1 MNKWIGL
8 GNVGRDPESRKINE
22 TTVTKFSL
30 ATNKTFMKGTEK
42 VTETQWH
49 NIVMWGRLAEIASKY
64 VQKGNQLLVEGE
76 VQHRNYED
84 KEGKT
89 VYVTEILASNMEFV
103 GKSET
108 KAEPPKANEQWKGK
122 KEVKSMSDINDLPGV
137 KQNEIDYLSDL
148 PY

>member
-76 VQHRNYED
+76 VQHRNY
-84 KEGKT
+84 
-89 VYVTEILASNMEFV
+89 
-103 GKSET
+103 
-108 KAEPPKANEQWKGK
+108 
-122 KEVKSMSDINDLPGV
+122 
-137 KQNEIDYLSDL
+137 
-148 PY
+148 